1 MFFYFVCL
9 FVFVC
14 VCFLFCDSMLWF
26 EFAAC
31 DFLISL
37 STVVFVVVVV
47 VVSVIL
53 GTGGKMQEREKKII

>member
-1 MFFYFVCL
+1 VFFYFVCL

-14 VCFLFCDSMLWF
+14 VCFLFCDSMLRF

-31 DFLISL
+31 DFLFLL
-37 STVVFVVVVV
+37 STVVPLFV

-53 GTGGKMQEREKKII
+53 DAGDRKQEREKMFI

>member
-1 MFFYFVCL
+1 M
-9 FVFVC
+9 C
-14 VCFLFCDSMLWF
+14 VCFLFCDSMLRF

-47 VVSVIL
+47 VSVIF
-53 GTGGKMQEREKKII
+53 GAGDKMQEREKNII